1 MNNYIKELA
10 SICKLP
16 FNEISRDFKIIQLGS
31 KSIYVSNY
39 IKIIDYSTEKLV
51 LKVKNNTL
59 EIVGSNLF
67 ISQIDKSEIVVKGNI
82 NSSSLGAGVIN
93 EKKSK

>member
-16 FNEISRDFKIIQLGS
+16 FNEISKDFKVIQLGT

-51 LKVKNNTL
+51 LKVKNNSL
-59 EIVGSNLF
+59 EIIGTDLF
-67 ISQIDKSEIVVKGNI
+67 ISQINKSEIVVKGNI
-82 NSSSLGAGVIN
+82 NSFSLGMGVAN
-93 EKKSK
+93 EKNV